1 MHELGYILI
10 ATILVNNFVLSRI
23 LGICPFLGCSKK
35 LETAVG
41 MGSAV
46 TFVMGLAAA
55 ITWLI
60 QRYMLIPLKLEY
72 LQTLSFILTIAAL
85 VQFVELFLQKYVPAL
100 YQALGIYL
108 PLISTNCAV
117 LGVSILNIQKNYN
130 FVQGVVSGVGAAL
143 GFTLALVLM
152 AGIRERLELS
162 DVPESLQGIPIALI
176 VAMLMATAF
185 LGFSGMIPE

>member
-35 LETAVG
+35 VETAVG

-60 QRYMLIPLKLEY
+60 QHYMLVPLKLEY

-85 VQFVELFLQKYVPAL
+85 VQLVELFLQKHVPAL

-130 FVQGVVSGVGAAL
+130 FVAGVVSGVRAAL
-143 GFTLALVLM
+143 GFTLALVLR
-152 AGIRERLELS
+152 AGIRERLGMS
-162 DVPESLQGIPIALI
+162 DVPESMQGIPIALI
-176 VAMLMATAF
+176 VAMLMAMAF